1 MTCPRLFDLTNK
13 VAIVTGSS
21 RGIGLAIA
29 AALAEHGARVVISSR
44 KQDACDEVAHAINA
58 QHGDQRA
65 IAVAANISSKD
76 DLQHLVDEARK
87 AFGRIDVLVCNA
99 ASNPYYGP
107 MAGIS
112 DDQFRKILDNNVIAN
127 HWLISMVAPE
137 MLERGEGSIII
148 VSSVGGLTSSTMI
161 GAYNISKAA
170 DFQLARNLAAEFG
183 PKGVRVNCIA
193 PGLVK
198 TDFARALWENPDT
211 LKAVTCAT
219 PLRRIGEPHEIAGA
233 AVYLA
238 SPASTFMTGQ
248 ALIVDGGST
257 IGVGL

>member
-1 MTCPRLFDLTNK
+1 MSALFDLTGK

-21 RGIGLAIA
+21 RGIGRAIA
-29 AALAEHGARVVISSR
+29 EAIADHGARVVISSR
-44 KQDACDEVAHAINA
+44 KQDSCEEVAAAINA
-58 QHGDQRA
+58 KHGEGRATA
-65 IAVAANISSKD
+65 IAASISSKN
-76 DLQHLVDEARK
+76 DLQHLADETRAR
-87 AFGRIDVLVCNA
+87 FGQIDVLVCNA

-112 DDQFRKILDNNVIAN
+112 DDQFRKIFDNNVLAN
-127 HWLISMVAPE
+127 HWLIAMVAPD
-137 MLERGEGSIII
+137 MVERKDGSIII
-148 VSSVGGLTSSTMI
+148 VSSVGGLTSSTVI

-183 PKGVRVNCIA
+183 PSGVRVNCIA
-193 PGLVK
+193 PGLIK
-198 TDFARALWENPDT
+198 TDFAKALWENPEV
-211 LKAVTCAT
+211 LKAVTRST
-219 PLRRIGEPHEIAGA
+219 PLRRIGLPEEIAGA

-248 ALIVDGGST
+248 AMVVDGGST